1 MRASGYG
8 FCALLLCTQVQA
20 ALDIAQ
26 VPLYL
31 GTRAEPNIMFSLDDS
46 GSMHFELM
54 PEDLIENSAR
64 YVYPRADNVYG
75 SEDYDNRTVTFT
87 SNNDRNAYTRSSNN
101 NKLYYNPLL
110 SYRPWAKADGTLM
123 ANASISCAPHN
134 PFNTAAGCRDLT
146 KNNRSKSLRYYT
158 GFSSSDYNDDET
170 FWPAV
175 YFAYKGS
182 GDVKRA
188 SSYTRVEI
196 KSGSTYGGRPNRS
209 DCKSAP
215 VCTYEEEIQNFAN
228 WYTYYRSRILA
239 ARAGVGRAF
248 ASQGQALRVG
258 FATINASGSV
268 IRGVAPFSGT
278 DRSAFFSDL
287 YSRDIPAAG
296 TPLRTSLKDVGE
308 YFSRTDN
315 NGPWAASAG
324 NTLPHLTGRQSYN
337 ILMTDGYW
345 NGDTPSVGD
354 LDKDG

>member
-1 MRASGYG
+1 
-8 FCALLLCTQVQA
+8 
-20 ALDIAQ
+20 
-26 VPLYL
+26 
-31 GTRAEPNIMFSLDDS
+31 
-46 GSMHFELM
+46 M
-54 PEDLIENSAR
+54 PEGLIENSAR

-87 SNNDRNAYTRSSNN
+87 SSNDRNAYTRSSNN
-101 NKLYYNPLL
+101 NKLYYNPQQ

-158 GFSSSDYNDDET
+158 GFSSTDYNDDET

-182 GDVKRA
+182 GDVKKVG
-188 SSYTRVEI
+188 SYTRVEI

-215 VCTYEEEIQNFAN
+215 FVPMTR
-228 WYTYYRSRILA
+228 RSRTSPTGTPTTAPGSWRLVP
-239 ARAGVGRAF
+239 GSYRAF

-268 IRGVAPFSGT
+268 IRGVAPFPARIAVPFQRPLQPRYSG
-278 DRSAFFSDL
+278 RH
-287 YSRDIPAAG
+287 AAAYQPEG
-296 TPLRTSLKDVGE
+296 CGE

-324 NTLPHLTGRQSYN
+324 STLPHLTCRQSYN
-337 ILMTDGYW
+337 ILMTDGY
-345 NGDTPSVGD
+345 
-354 LDKDG
+354 